1 MNSAER
7 VMIRRLKRTN
17 YCDVEDGRCA
27 AVGVEKQNFVV
38 ARWEDAYHVIG
49 FKCEV
54 SDDQV
59 LQTKLS
65 DFKNSEMFGKTRTLY
80 GQLWMA
86 SGAPALAI
94 VSICLI
100 IGLEPDALFM
110 WMQ

>member
-17 YCDVEDGRCA
+17 YCDVEDGRSF

-38 ARWEDAYHVIG
+38 ARWEDVYHVAG
-49 FKCEV
+49 FECDIF
-54 SDDQV
+54 DDQV

-65 DFKNSEMFGKTRTLY
+65 DFKYSEMLGKPRTLY

-94 VSICLI
+94 VSICRI
-100 IGLEPDALFM
+100 IGLLPDPLFM
-110 WMQ
+110 